1 MQKRILVEHSS
12 DTIQSSANW
21 LDLEDIADVEVTSEN
36 PDYPIES
43 ALLSGR
49 TQGWRA
55 AGPGTQIIRL
65 LFKQPK
71 KIHCVCLEFV
81 ETECQRTQEYVLRV
95 SQDNGEGFEE
105 IVRQQWSFS
114 PEGSTSETELHRIEK
129 ENVTHIELIITPDI
143 QHQQAVAT
151 LERLQIA

>member
-65 LFKQPK
+65 LFKQQK